1 MGSGVTTTPQLMS
14 PNPCSQAHAPAHA
27 SASVPEVATWCGGG
41 DDEPVMDAE
50 DKIDEEEYVRGSSD
64 PVWKERQIFVTNMYL
79 VAKTKEEEAQKMVE
93 AVFKAV

>member
-41 DDEPVMDAE
+41 DDVVA
-50 DKIDEEEYVRGSSD
+50 V
-64 PVWKERQIFVTNMYL
+64 VTHDG
-79 VAKTKEEEAQKMVE
+79 EEEAE
-93 AVFKAV
+93 